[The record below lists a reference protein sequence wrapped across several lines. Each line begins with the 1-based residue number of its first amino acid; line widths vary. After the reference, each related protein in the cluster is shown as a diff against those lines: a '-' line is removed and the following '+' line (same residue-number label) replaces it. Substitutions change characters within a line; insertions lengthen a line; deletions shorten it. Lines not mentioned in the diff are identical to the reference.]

1 MEIVPP
7 TPEKSDPLLSQQPSS
22 KSLGSIKPPPPL
34 FFLNLVGSST
44 RPQQEKNQNCLSK
57 HLFKLIHRDTTLQGE
72 VGDGVKN
79 PDKYLWQSLL
89 EQDP

>member
-1 MEIVPP
+1 MTKNIFAFELFMSLNISGFNLFFMWKLFPP

-22 KSLGSIKPPPPL
+22 KSLGSI
-34 FFLNLVGSST
+34 
-44 RPQQEKNQNCLSK
+44 
-57 HLFKLIHRDTTLQGE
+57 IHRDTTLQGE